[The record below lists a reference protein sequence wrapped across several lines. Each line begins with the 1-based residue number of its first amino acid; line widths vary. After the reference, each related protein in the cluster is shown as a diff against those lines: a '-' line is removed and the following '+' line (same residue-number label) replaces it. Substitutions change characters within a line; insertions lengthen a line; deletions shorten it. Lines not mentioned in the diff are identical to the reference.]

1 MSRFTYNL
9 PSLNLTMPNY
19 LVDKLENSPSVGKPK
34 FSVVIPAYNAS
45 PYITDCLNSV
55 LAQCEK
61 DFEVIVVND
70 GSTDNTAAMVST
82 FTDARIHLL
91 NRPNGGLAAAR
102 NTGIRAAQGEFVA
115 FLDADDRW
123 CEEKL
128 AAHRQAMEADPNAS
142 VSYDWSAFIDVEGK
156 RTGLMMAQTQKLLT
170 HEALLL
176 KNYLGN
182 GSTSV
187 VRRSV
192 LEANNGFDETL
203 YRLVDH
209 ELWVRLAFNGHH
221 FRLVPRQLTEYRI
234 HGASFT
240 ADTERMLKGVEAF
253 LAKVATYAPDSV
265 RQLKPLVIA
274 CTHRWMARAAFVA
287 GNYAQ
292 ARKHSFQS
300 LRHSPQVLWRDER
313 AAITFAAIALQAI
326 VPKPLFKSV
335 KQFGLHQATRWFQAR
350 NANNSGTIG

>member
-1 MSRFTYNL
+1 MACHQS
-9 PSLNLTMPNY
+9 
-19 LVDKLENSPSVGKPK
+19 DNSIISPPVGEPK

-45 PYITDCLNSV
+45 AYITDCLNSV
-55 LAQCEK
+55 LTQCET

-70 GSTDNTAAMVST
+70 GSTDNTSQVVST
-82 FTDARIHLL
+82 FTDSRIHLL
-91 NRPNGGLAAAR
+91 HRPNGGLAAAR
-102 NTGIRAAQGEFVA
+102 NTGIRAAKGEFVA

-123 CEEKL
+123 CFEKL
-128 AAHRQAMEADPNAS
+128 AAHRQALEADPTAS
-142 VSYDWSAFIDVEGK
+142 VSYDWSAFIDIKGE
-156 RTGLMMAQTQKLLT
+156 RTGLFMAQTQKSLT

-192 LEANNGFDETL
+192 LEANNGFDESL
-203 YRLVDH
+203 HRLVDH

-221 FRLVPRQLTEYRI
+221 FRLVPHQLTEYRI
-234 HGASFT
+234 HPASFT

-253 LAKVATYAPDSV
+253 LAKVATYAPKSV
-265 RQLKPLVIA
+265 QQLTPLVIA
-274 CTHRWMARAAFVA
+274 CTHRWMARAAFVE

-292 ARKHSFQS
+292 ARRHSLQA

-326 VPKPLFKSV
+326 VPKPLFKWLH
-335 KQFGLHQATRWFQAR
+335 QFGFSIVTNWFQKRTSKIA
-350 NANNSGTIG
+350 A